1 MSFEET
7 GATVQTSSVS
17 DIPTNGKVE
26 QVTPSAPQ
34 DPVASVAS
42 TEPQVPGKHALEQE
56 TLDSPDA
63 KKPKLDEPQST
74 EPAQP
79 STVVQATPETGAPA
93 MVPATM
99 EPAPKPPAEPDMNN
113 LPEHPL
119 PAHQKKHAITSVKA
133 VRRLKDASPFLNP
146 VDIVKLN
153 IPFYYNFIK
162 RPMDLSTIEKKLNA
176 DAYETPEQVTE
187 DFNLMVNNCF
197 TFNGKES
204 AISQMARNIQ
214 ASFEKHML
222 NMPPKEL
229 PPGTQPSATKGTRR
243 KATAGLEVPQLRR
256 DSAVDNGRPKRE
268 IHPPKP
274 KDMPY
279 DIRPRKKKFQAELR
293 FCQQVIKELFSKK
306 YDSISYPFL
315 VPVDPV
321 ALDCPTYFDV
331 VKEPMDLGT
340 VQSKLQNGEY
350 ENADAFERDVRLV
363 FQNCYA
369 FNPEGTAVNIMGHRL
384 ESVFNEKWTNRP
396 STPVSP
402 PNLSDFDSDFE
413 DDDDF
418 NVDVDSITD
427 PTIDFLV
434 ANIERMTQDLKKMRQ
449 EKYEQMKK
457 EWLKKRKTKKGGKKG
472 GKKRKESISQP
483 NGIYPTHVTYEMKKE
498 ISEAMASI
506 NEKMLK
512 NVIAIIKEGIP
523 DLADDEE
530 IELDM
535 DQLNN
540 ETLLKLYNYI
550 VRGKS
555 SKSQRKKKKANSEEK
570 KIESLKKK
578 LQQFE
583 DAEVDESS
591 EDDDD
596 DDEDESSEE
605 E

>member
-1 MSFEET
+1 MSLEEPS
-7 GATVQTSSVS
+7 ASIQTSSIS
-17 DIPTNGKVE
+17 DIPVNGKSELEV
-26 QVTPSAPQ
+26 S
-34 DPVASVAS
+34 
-42 TEPQVPGKHALEQE
+42 GKHALDSE
-56 TLDSPDA
+56 SPDSSDV
-63 KKPKLDEPQST
+63 KKQKLDADEQPT
-74 EPAQP
+74 AQP
-79 STVVQATPETGAPA
+79 DQTATAGVPEQQPEQQPEQPKVEATPDTGAPA
-93 MVPATM
+93 LVPANM
-99 EPAPKPPAEPDMNN
+99 EPAPKPPPEPDMNN

-119 PAHQKKHAITSVKA
+119 PAHQKKHAITSIKA
-133 VRRLKDASPFLNP
+133 VRRLKDAGPFLTP
-146 VDIVKLN
+146 VDTVKLN

-162 RPMDLSTIEKKLNA
+162 RPMDLSTIERKLNV
-176 DAYETPEQVTE
+176 DAYETPEQVVE
-187 DFNLMVNNCF
+187 DFNLMVDNCI
-197 TFNGKES
+197 TFNGKDS

-222 NMPPKEL
+222 NMPPKDL
-229 PPGTQPSATKGTRR
+229 PPGMQVSATKGTRR
-243 KATAGLEVPQLRR
+243 KTNAGLEVPQLRR
-256 DSAVDNGRPKRE
+256 DSALDNGRPKRE

-293 FCQQVIKELFSKK
+293 FCQQVIKELMSKK

-340 VQSKLQNGEY
+340 IHSKLQNGEY
-350 ENADAFERDVRLV
+350 ENADEFEKDVRLV
-363 FQNCYA
+363 FHNCYL

-384 ESVFNEKWTNRP
+384 ESVFNEKWANRP
-396 STPVSP
+396 TTPVSP
-402 PNLSDFDSDFE
+402 ANISDLDSDYD

-418 NVDVDSITD
+418 NVDIDSITD
-427 PTIDFLV
+427 PTIEFLV

-449 EKYEQMKK
+449 EKYEQMRK
-457 EWLKKRKTKKGGKKG
+457 EWLKKRKNKKGTKKGT
-472 GKKRKESISQP
+472 KKRKESVSQP

-498 ISEAMASI
+498 ISEAMGSI

-550 VRGKS
+550 VKGKS
-555 SKSQRKKKKANSEEK
+555 SKSQRKKKKGGNSEEK

-578 LQQFE
+578 LAQFE
-583 DAEVDESS
+583 NAEADESS
-591 EDDDD
+591 DEDDD